1 MYKIILIVLFIIAY
15 NFSPAQKT
23 TTASK
28 QTEKG
33 NQLYPDK
40 KYDPLQIKY
49 AKYLHVS
56 PDEITSLSLYRFIDD
71 WLGTPYLW
79 GGTTKKGIDCSA
91 FVQTLLANVYDI
103 NVIIPRTSYE
113 QFVKEWIERFW
124 LIKDLT
130 EGDLIF
136 FRTNKNKLISHI
148 GLYLKNGMFVNS
160 SNKGVSIASINDP
173 YWRKKMVAFGRIRL
187 SARN

>member
-1 MYKIILIVLFIIAY
+1 MHKILLLCLFMMT
-15 NFSPAQKT
+15 FHFCTSQKAAT
-23 TTASK
+23 TSKPPEASHG
-28 QTEKG
+28 QAAG
-33 NQLYPDK
+33 I
-40 KYDPLQIKY
+40 KYDPIQIKY

-56 PDEITSLSLYRFIDD
+56 PNEITSLSLYRFIDD

-91 FVQTLLANVYDI
+91 FVQTLLLHVYDI
-103 NVIIPRTSYE
+103 NVVIPRTSIE
-113 QFVKEWIERFW
+113 QFLKDWIKRFY
-124 LIKDLT
+124 LIKYLA

-160 SNKGVSIASINDP
+160 SSKGVSIASIYDP
-173 YWRKKMVAFGRIRL
+173 YWRKKMVAFGRIKL
-187 SARN
+187 SARK